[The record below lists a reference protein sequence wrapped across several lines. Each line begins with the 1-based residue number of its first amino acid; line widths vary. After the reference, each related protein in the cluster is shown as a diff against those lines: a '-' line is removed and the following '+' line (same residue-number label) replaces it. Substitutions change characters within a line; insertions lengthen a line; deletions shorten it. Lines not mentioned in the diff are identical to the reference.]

1 MPAMPA
7 NLVPIGSA
15 GDDGLGSAAD
25 AESAQ
30 QQAEE
35 LRLHME
41 TIRSRLKL
49 ERDFEGIDPF
59 SIGDSEG
66 DVERAMEMGVLP
78 LQMITDYVRD
88 MFELARLRALGHPL
102 PLWVV
107 RYIEAALTIQ
117 RHWRKHKSKLFKG
130 HKYAVNNLFTPET
143 LPPPTWDKTMT
154 QLLEQSKEALGRPSV
169 DGRHW
174 NGRGD
179 RRDWEGRQKYLSK
192 TPNKWNM

>member
-1 MPAMPA
+1 MGFRLKNGKVPAWMSTKPGSAGAAMPAMPA

-78 LQMITDYVRD
+78 LQVCNSRT
-88 MFELARLRALGHPL
+88 AL
-102 PLWVV
+102 
-107 RYIEAALTIQ
+107 
-117 RHWRKHKSKLFKG
+117 S
-130 HKYAVNNLFTPET
+130 
-143 LPPPTWDKTMT
+143 
-154 QLLEQSKEALGRPSV
+154 SV
-169 DGRHW
+169 TKFFISL
-174 NGRGD
+174 N
-179 RRDWEGRQKYLSK
+179 
-192 TPNKWNM
+192 